1 MEISR
6 VDDGDVAELTHLLVG
21 REGDQVAR
29 EREVAGSNGGLGVDL
44 TGHLAS
50 FDVPESKNNILSCL
64 KIAHLRRVK
73 SKLNQHISNCPIAT
87 CLKRAALASL
97 KVVDLSKTYPSIVC
111 LKSVY
116 RGTNKWLSHP
126 EKDLSM

>member
-50 FDVPESKNNILSCL
+50 FDIPESEKTFAVVI
-64 KIAHLRRVK
+64 K
-73 SKLNQHISNCPIAT
+73 PI
-87 CLKRAALASL
+87 
-97 KVVDLSKTYPSIVC
+97 I
-111 LKSVY
+111 
-116 RGTNKWLSHP
+116 
-126 EKDLSM
+126 